1 MKKARSNR
9 QEGFTL
15 IELMVGSTVMLVVV
29 LGSLALYNRSNR
41 IAVDQQQLAE
51 LQHDVRAAMFFCSR
65 DVRMAGAGMSEAFA
79 MHFLEGTDN
88 ESQGTTVTPDR
99 LLIIGNMEDPLNL
112 PIQEYSGGSGG
123 GAASVTIDDYSLEKY
138 PYPDEFYVDVGI
150 VLVLPN
156 PERGCPHGDIRQIT
170 HTTHATGGV
179 NEGFNFSPGLA
190 PGIDP
195 PGGLV
200 SDECSA
206 DDFIGGTIAFVNVKE
221 YWLDLTGNYSGLSA
235 GVNGYIGNGEG
246 GILYLTENGLHYP
259 LVRNVEDLQFEYNGD
274 LDQDGAGIL
283 DGFSPWQDTWTPEQ
297 IARIDQVRI
306 WIVGRTEKK
315 YISVSGTPP
324 DDLYVYRRPQVS
336 NSSLGDND
344 MHRRFVLESTV
355 TVRNMSM
362 NLYNLGER

>member
-9 QEGFTL
+9 QKGFTL

-65 DVRMAGAGMSEAFA
+65 DVRMAGAGLNEAFA
-79 MHFLEGTDN
+79 QHFLAGTDN
-88 ESQGTTVTPDR
+88 ESQGTAVTPDK
-99 LLIIGNMEDPLNL
+99 LKIIGNLEDPLNL
-112 PIQEYSGGSGG
+112 SILTYSG
-123 GAASVTIDDYSLEKY
+123 AAAEVTIEDYSFEQY
-138 PYPDEFYVDVGI
+138 PYPDEFYESIGL

-156 PERGCPHGDIRQIT
+156 PESGCLNGAIRQIT
-170 HTTHATGGV
+170 HVTHATGGT

-195 PGGLV
+195 PEGL
-200 SDECSA
+200 SEECS
-206 DDFIGGTIAFVNVKE
+206 DSSNYNGGTISFVNVKE

-274 LDQDGAGIL
+274 LDQDGSGIL

-324 DDLYVYRRPQVS
+324 ADLYVYRRPQVS